1 MANLE
6 TRYLGLVLRS
16 PLVASSSPLTASA
29 AKVVDLEAAG
39 IGAVVLPSLFEEQLL
54 KEEVAEHSYKDY
66 GGALEAF
73 PKLEEFRFSAKA
85 YLDHIRAL
93 KSSVG
98 IPVIASLNG
107 ATPGWWT
114 RYAKIIEEAGADALE
129 LNIYAVPTDPER
141 AGSEIEMETLD
152 IVRLVRAQL
161 RIPLAVKLS
170 PFYTNFAHM
179 AKRLHAAGANGAVL
193 FNRFYQPDIDEEH
206 LTLRSGLLPGS
217 PRDVRIPLTWIGI
230 LYGRVALDLAA
241 TGGIMEAADALKVIL
256 AGANVAMLCSAL
268 LERGTEHVRLVLQG
282 VAQWMERHGYESI
295 QQWRGL
301 LSQKN
306 CADPENFERAQ
317 YVAAV
322 SAGGV

>member
-54 KEEVAEHSYKDY
+54 KEEVADHSYQDY

-73 PKLEEFRFSAKA
+73 PKLEEFRFSARA
-85 YLDHIRAL
+85 YLDHIRLL
-93 KSSVG
+93 KSSSG

-107 ATPGWWT
+107 ATSGWWT
-114 RYAKIIEEAGADALE
+114 RYAKVIEEAGADALE
-129 LNIYAVPTDPER
+129 LNIYWVPTDPDR
-141 AGSEIEMETLD
+141 SGAEIEMETLD
-152 IVRLVRAQL
+152 IVRLVRAQI

-170 PFYTNFAHM
+170 PFYTNVAHM
-179 AKRLHAAGANGAVL
+179 AKRLHGAGVDGAVL
-193 FNRFYQPDIDEEH
+193 FNRFYQPDIDVER
-206 LTLRSGLLPGS
+206 LALRSGLLPGS
-217 PRDVRIPLTWIGI
+217 SRDTRVPLTWIGI
-230 LYGRVALDLAA
+230 LYGRVAIDLAA
-241 TGGIMEAADALKVIL
+241 TGGIMEADDAIKVLL
-256 AGANVAMLCSAL
+256 AGARAAMLCSTL
-268 LERGTEHVRLVLQG
+268 LEHGAASVRLLCEG
-282 VAQWMERHGYESI
+282 VAQWMKRHGYESVD
-295 QQWRGL
+295 QWRGL

-322 SAGGV
+322 SSGGA